1 MMRYGLV
8 AAFGLAALL
17 PSLAAADSAADPGP
31 VVSVPG
37 DRIADAITPTTS
49 VTVEVV
55 ETPYDGLQAL
65 LDAEARQAMADG
77 KYRRAWHLFWRLL
90 ELDPND
96 TRALREAGRVA
107 QALGAFNYSVE
118 AFAKVSL
125 LSGGKADPELHFLRG
140 EALHALGRVDEANA
154 EWKACAEELAV
165 APLDYRGTLWLARI
179 AALRGELDAS
189 IALYQTVLPVDRQSA
204 GYAEVSLAKVE
215 AYTMSKKWKDA
226 ERELRAFMVA
236 QPAHL
241 RAKELMAWVLEARGT
256 HGAAVRLRADFA
268 DEWTDHPRKTVEYAR
283 ALERVHRLPA
293 ALERY
298 REAHDLGVADL
309 EKDIARV
316 DGRVSPELGAGG
328 ALRED
333 AGGLVYGWN
342 AGANLGIGGRR
353 RLVVTALQ
361 EQSAEGG
368 TLGDDTVLTGSI
380 WGVQGTASGGR
391 VGLGVTA
398 LQQEKYG
405 SGVGASALLATS
417 PDRPFQVQL
426 RGDYNQAWRESAT
439 TVREGGTYD
448 GVTAAAYASAL
459 DSRLLFSVG
468 LQGRRLSIAPRA
480 GEDRAHSMQM
490 LGVAGADYVLTRDVG
505 SQARGEILGE
515 DMLAPRS
522 LSSSIVLSYR
532 HYEFSGEDPFG
543 PRLTLVERSSLDEVA
558 VSASQVL
565 DPRGM
570 VAVELRGG
578 LGRDWV
584 RDGQRYRVGGALM
597 LSVTRSS
604 RLTLDYD
611 LATETNTG
619 LVGRRQAGTAVF
631 HVDL

>member
-1 MMRYGLV
+1 MK
-8 AAFGLAALL
+8 
-17 PSLAAADSAADPGP
+17 PSDS
-31 VVSVPG
+31 
-37 DRIADAITPTTS
+37 
-49 VTVEVV
+49 
-55 ETPYDGLQAL
+55 QAL
-65 LDAEARQAMADG
+65 WSPLWQ
-77 KYRRAWHLFWRLL
+77 F
-90 ELDPND
+90 
-96 TRALREAGRVA
+96 A
-107 QALGAFNYSVE
+107 QVPHQY
-118 AFAKVSL
+118 
-125 LSGGKADPELHFLRG
+125 
-140 EALHALGRVDEANA
+140 
-154 EWKACAEELAV
+154 
-165 APLDYRGTLWLARI
+165 
-179 AALRGELDAS
+179 
-189 IALYQTVLPVDRQSA
+189 
-204 GYAEVSLAKVE
+204 
-215 AYTMSKKWKDA
+215 
-226 ERELRAFMVA
+226 
-236 QPAHL
+236 
-241 RAKELMAWVLEARGT
+241 
-256 HGAAVRLRADFA
+256 
-268 DEWTDHPRKTVEYAR
+268 
-283 ALERVHRLPA
+283 
-293 ALERY
+293 
-298 REAHDLGVADL
+298 
-309 EKDIARV
+309 
-316 DGRVSPELGAGG
+316 
-328 ALRED
+328 
-333 AGGLVYGWN
+333 
-342 AGANLGIGGRR
+342 
-353 RLVVTALQ
+353 
-361 EQSAEGG
+361 
-368 TLGDDTVLTGSI
+368 
-380 WGVQGTASGGR
+380 
-391 VGLGVTA
+391 
-398 LQQEKYG
+398 
-405 SGVGASALLATS
+405 
-417 PDRPFQVQL
+417 
-426 RGDYNQAWRESAT
+426 RESAT